1 MKNRIKDRGIAVL
14 VIILAVILLLSI
26 FLWFRWKMNDE
37 ITNTVTTYLSK
48 NVSSLSAVFRTK
60 LEDQIVMLESQARFF
75 KNVDFTDYNQ
85 VKNTILST
93 KGAGSFRS
101 IGVAFSSGA
110 TLNYNGKS
118 AGNILLQDYFQE
130 AMQGKNSISEHPIT
144 DEHGDEVLAMAVPV
158 KQNGLV
164 VGTIYGTFTSSEI
177 RNLINLVRFHELGAN
192 ILLTSDGSILST
204 NAAIQVIGRDVK
216 NMNELLPDFAIDPNA
231 DYQYYNYSVNGSDYL
246 IVLTSA
252 GVHNWYFATILPS
265 TVMTEQ
271 LNTFSGYLVFTIA
284 AIAAVFILLTVFII
298 FSGRH
303 NERVRKEL
311 GDKASK
317 DSLTQ
322 LLNKRFY
329 EQEIK
334 HAIAAAG
341 KDDYLIMCM
350 IDIDDFKH
358 INDCLGHAVGDMILT
373 ETAARIGKIFRKNDL
388 VGRVGGDE
396 FSVFIRCKK
405 SDVADREK
413 LVHERGKA
421 IVREMSKPF
430 VYSGGETS
438 VSMSVGF
445 SYWPEHGTDYKT
457 LYEKADS
464 ALYKAKRGGKN
475 RYEIY
480 E

>member
-1 MKNRIKDRGIAVL
+1 
-14 VIILAVILLLSI
+14 
-26 FLWFRWKMNDE
+26 
-37 ITNTVTTYLSK
+37 
-48 NVSSLSAVFRTK
+48 
-60 LEDQIVMLESQARFF
+60 
-75 KNVDFTDYNQ
+75 
-85 VKNTILST
+85 
-93 KGAGSFRS
+93 
-101 IGVAFSSGA
+101 
-110 TLNYNGKS
+110 
-118 AGNILLQDYFQE
+118 
-130 AMQGKNSISEHPIT
+130 
-144 DEHGDEVLAMAVPV
+144 
-158 KQNGLV
+158 
-164 VGTIYGTFTSSEI
+164 
-177 RNLINLVRFHELGAN
+177 
-192 ILLTSDGSILST
+192 
-204 NAAIQVIGRDVK
+204 
-216 NMNELLPDFAIDPNA
+216 
-231 DYQYYNYSVNGSDYL
+231 
-246 IVLTSA
+246 
-252 GVHNWYFATILPS
+252 
-265 TVMTEQ
+265 
-271 LNTFSGYLVFTIA
+271 
-284 AIAAVFILLTVFII
+284 
-298 FSGRH
+298 
-303 NERVRKEL
+303 
-311 GDKASK
+311 
-317 DSLTQ
+317 
-322 LLNKRFY
+322 
-329 EQEIK
+329 
-334 HAIAAAG
+334 
-341 KDDYLIMCM
+341 MCM